1 VEKSK
6 ARAKLKGE
14 VKSAKGQKARTK
26 NPSSQDPVRPQKVN
40 APEALKQSVTGQ
52 SGKMSEVKPSI
63 KPKTRTQISD
73 EIKIAATADKFSI
86 RETDEGEVNTVK
98 LYTKEEA
105 RKLAQ
110 ALLEWAGE

>member
-1 VEKSK
+1 MTT
-6 ARAKLKGE
+6 A
-14 VKSAKGQKARTK
+14 
-26 NPSSQDPVRPQKVN
+26 
-40 APEALKQSVTGQ
+40 
-52 SGKMSEVKPSI
+52 
-63 KPKTRTQISD
+63 TRTQISD

-86 RETDEGEVNTVK
+86 RETDFEGEVNTVK